1 VDQPETGR
9 DHSPHAI
16 EAIESA
22 TRLQPLHYPL
32 QEDENVRGVNFYTP
46 VGGRG

>member
-22 TRLQPLHYPL
+22 TRLHYPL